1 MKITEQEKKVMNE
14 ATRNIYKVAADRLF
28 GKSYESPFQKDE
40 ASYLKIISTIDNYK
54 ED

>member
-1 MKITEQEKKVMNE
+1 MKITEQDKKVMNE
-14 ATRNIYKVAADRLF
+14 ATRNIYKVSADILF
-28 GKSYESPFQKDE
+28 GISYDSPFQKIE